1 MAAVLKD
8 DGFPET
14 IPMQPTDDMSHPV
27 VPVKHISRERACCDG
42 LCLQGRDCPAL
53 PKRSEVDDDSAP
65 MTWRQGWLLA
75 GFVVGLWCGLY
86 GLAAGA
92 AALGELVLGWL
103 A

>member
-14 IPMQPTDDMSHPV
+14 IPVPPINGRRHPV
-27 VPVKHISRERACCDG
+27 VPVKRILRERVCCDG

-65 MTWRQGWLLA
+65 MTWRQGWLLV
-75 GFVVGLWCGLY
+75 GFVVGLCVLY
-86 GLAAGA
+86 GFAAGA
-92 AALGELVLGWL
+92 AALGKLVLGWL